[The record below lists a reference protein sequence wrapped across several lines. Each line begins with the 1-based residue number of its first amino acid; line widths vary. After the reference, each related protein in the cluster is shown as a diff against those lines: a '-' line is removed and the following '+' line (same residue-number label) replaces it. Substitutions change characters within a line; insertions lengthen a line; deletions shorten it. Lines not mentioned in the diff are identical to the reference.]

1 LALALGRAWVTSVTA
16 GMVPEGGALSPSVDE
31 VTGWLCALLR
41 DVLCGHLDSDL
52 RSVAE
57 DIIGQDAAG
66 AEQATLA

>member
-1 LALALGRAWVTSVTA
+1 VAHTIALERALIGGLAVDPEIDALTGELAGHLR
-16 GMVPEGGALSPSVDE
+16 
-31 VTGWLCALLR
+31 ALLR

-66 AEQATLA
+66 AEQTTLA